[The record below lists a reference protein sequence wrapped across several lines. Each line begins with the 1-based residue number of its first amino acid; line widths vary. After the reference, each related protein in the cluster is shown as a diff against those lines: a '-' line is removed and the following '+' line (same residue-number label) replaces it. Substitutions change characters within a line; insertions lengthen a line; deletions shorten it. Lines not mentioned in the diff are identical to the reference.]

1 MSKRKIIVCKS
12 VGHVG
17 GVSYGILRLR
27 IQDSSS
33 KHYRVVHDS
42 VNFIQ
47 KHERLPHASNSVAS
61 LPILIKFEFKFKFVT
76 DKHEQLHRI
85 CCAF

>member
-1 MSKRKIIVCKS
+1 MSKRKIIERWAR
-12 VGHVG
+12 GWRELWRTAPA
-17 GVSYGILRLR
+17 YTRLR
-27 IQDSSS
+27 SSS
-33 KHYRVVHDS
+33 KHYRVEHDS